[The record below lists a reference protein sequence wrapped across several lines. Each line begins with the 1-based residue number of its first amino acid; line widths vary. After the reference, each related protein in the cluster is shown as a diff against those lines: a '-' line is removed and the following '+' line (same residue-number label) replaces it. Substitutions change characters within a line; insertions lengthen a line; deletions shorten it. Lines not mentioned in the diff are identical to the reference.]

1 MGEFQAYSPGLAQDF
16 MEWAWKVAAE
26 KYWWEKKN
34 KTDKNVTIREEGT
47 KYEISEQ
54 WLMIMWMEKGN
65 VLSKKGK
72 QTASTMSS
80 W

>member
-16 MEWAWKVAAE
+16 MEWPWKVAAE
-26 KYWWEKKN
+26 KYWGEKK
-34 KTDKNVTIREEGT
+34 TGKNVTIREGGT

-54 WLMIMWMEKGN
+54 WLMIMWMAKGN
-65 VLSKKGK
+65 VLSKTGK